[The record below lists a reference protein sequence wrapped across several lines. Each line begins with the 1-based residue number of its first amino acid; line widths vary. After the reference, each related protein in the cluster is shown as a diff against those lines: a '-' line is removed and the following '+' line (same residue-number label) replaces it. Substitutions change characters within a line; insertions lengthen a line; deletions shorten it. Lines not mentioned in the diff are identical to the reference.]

1 MWTSVAQL
9 LSLCAGACGVNCCIL
24 LSMDNKTASILAV
37 SLGLIA
43 GAFAFGLQVGAG
55 QVPMADQVA
64 QVVQKDG
71 DPLTA
76 GPSVD
81 TIDFTPYWRVWNTLE
96 RKFIPFGTT
105 SEATSSIALED
116 RLYGSIEGLVKSY
129 DDPYTVFM
137 RPKVSEEFKIAT
149 KGSLEG
155 IGSVIGERDGKLL
168 VVQPLEGSPAEKAGL
183 LPEDTI
189 QEIDGTLTEG
199 MTVQDAVSLIRGER
213 GTEVVLTIGR
223 SGEESQDIPIIR
235 GTIEIPSTRH
245 AIVEREVPI
254 VAANDSVEAEGNSS
268 SGDAADSDEEIVP
281 DEDELVQTETKSF
294 YMLRLFSFSQ
304 SSVNAFERELVD
316 FVESGSDSLIIDLRG
331 NPGGYLE
338 AAVNMAGWFLPEGTI
353 VVRELRGPDKAEIVH
368 RTKRKPLVTDTEPN
382 IAVVVDGSSAS
393 ASEILA
399 GALQEHGV
407 ATVVGVNTFGKGSVQ
422 ELVSISDEL
431 SLKVTIARWFTPNGV
446 SISEGGLTPDILVDV
461 ENASSADP
469 FIDAAVDVLAGM

>member
-1 MWTSVAQL
+1 
-9 LSLCAGACGVNCCIL
+9 
-24 LSMDNKTASILAV
+24 MDNKTSSILAV

-43 GAFAFGLQVGAG
+43 GAFALGLHVGG
-55 QVPMADQVA
+55 QNVSAADQVA

-96 RKFIPFGTT
+96 KKFIPFGTST
-105 SEATSSIALED
+105 DATSTIALEE

-129 DDPYTVFM
+129 GDPYTVFM
-137 RPKVSEEFKIAT
+137 RPTVSEEFKIAT

-155 IGSVIGERDGKLL
+155 IGSVIGERDGMLL
-168 VVQPLEGSPAEKAGL
+168 VVQPLEGSPAEQAGL
-183 LPEDTI
+183 KPEDHI
-189 QEIDGTLTEG
+189 QNIDGTDTTG
-199 MTVQDAVSLIRGER
+199 MTVQDAVALIRGER
-213 GTEVVLTIGR
+213 GSEVVLTIERG
-223 SGEESQDIPIIR
+223 GEEPQDVTIVR

-254 VAANDSVEAEGNSS
+254 VAARDEQSADTDTEAGVDAQDGSDAAVVQGGASS
-268 SGDAADSDEEIVP
+268 SELEEEVA
-281 DEDELVQTETKSF
+281 TETKEF

-304 SSVNAFERELVD
+304 SSVQSFERELKD
-316 FVESGSDSLIIDLRG
+316 FLESGSDSLIIDLRG

-338 AAVNMAGWFLPEGTI
+338 AAVNMAGWFMPEGTV
-353 VVRELRGPDKAEIVH
+353 VVREMRGPDKDEVVH
-368 RTKRKPLVTDTEPN
+368 RTRRTPLLQEQQPN
-382 IAVVVDGSSAS
+382 IAVVVDGASAS

-407 ATVVGVNTFGKGSVQ
+407 ATVVGVNTFGKGSMQ
-422 ELVSISDEL
+422 ELVDITDEL

-446 SISEGGLTPDILVDV
+446 SISDGGLTPDIVVDT

-469 FIDAAVDVLAGM
+469 FIDAAVDFLAGV

>member
-1 MWTSVAQL
+1 
-9 LSLCAGACGVNCCIL
+9 
-24 LSMDNKTASILAV
+24 MDNKTSSILAV

-43 GAFAFGLQVGAG
+43 GAFALGLNIGAG
-55 QVPMADQVA
+55 QVPAAEQVA

-76 GPSVD
+76 GPSAD

-96 RKFIPFGTT
+96 KKFIPFGTST
-105 SEATSSIALED
+105 DATSTIALEE

-129 DDPYTVFM
+129 GDPYTVFM
-137 RPKVSEEFKIAT
+137 RPTVSEEFKIAT

-168 VVQPLEGSPAEKAGL
+168 VVQPLEGSPAEQAGL
-183 LPEDTI
+183 KPEDHI
-189 QEIDGTLTEG
+189 QKIDGTDTTG
-199 MTVQDAVSLIRGER
+199 MTVQDAVALIRGER
-213 GTEVVLTIGR
+213 GSEVVLTIGR
-223 SGEESQDIPIIR
+223 EGEDEQDVSITR

-245 AIVEREVPI
+245 AIVEREVPV
-254 VAANDSVEAEGNSS
+254 VARGEQGAGDREDVGVDVEKGS
-268 SGDAADSDEEIVP
+268 DAATTP
-281 DEDELVQTETKSF
+281 DEQGEEVATETKEF

-304 SSVNAFERELVD
+304 SSVQSFGRELKD
-316 FVESGSDSLIIDLRG
+316 FLESGSDLLIIDLRG

-338 AAVNMAGWFLPEGTI
+338 AAVNMAGWFLPEGTV
-353 VVRELRGPDKAEIVH
+353 VVRELRGPDKDEIVH
-368 RTKRKPLVTDTEPN
+368 RTKRTPLLNEQQPN
-382 IAVVVDGSSAS
+382 IAVVVDGASAS

-407 ATVVGVNTFGKGSVQ
+407 AKVVGVNTFGKGSVQ
-422 ELVSISDEL
+422 ELVDITDEL

-446 SISEGGLTPDILVDV
+446 SISDGGLTPDIMVDT

-469 FIDAAVDVLAGM
+469 FIDAAVDFLAGA

>member
-1 MWTSVAQL
+1 
-9 LSLCAGACGVNCCIL
+9 
-24 LSMDNKTASILAV
+24 MDNKTASILAV

-43 GAFAFGLQVGAG
+43 GAFALGLQVGG
-55 QVPMADQVA
+55 GRVPVADQVA
-64 QVVQKDG
+64 QVVQKEG

-96 RKFIPFGTT
+96 RKFIPFGTS
-105 SEATSSIALED
+105 SEATSTIALQD

-129 DDPYTVFM
+129 GDPYTVFM
-137 RPKVSEEFKIAT
+137 RPSVSEEFKIAT

-168 VVQPLEGSPAEKAGL
+168 VVQPLEGSPAAQAGL

-189 QEIDGTLTEG
+189 QKIDGTDTAG
-199 MTVQDAVSLIRGER
+199 MTVQDAVALIRGEG
-213 GTEVVLTIGR
+213 GTEVVLTIAR
-223 SGEESQDIPIIR
+223 AGEEPQEVPIVR

-245 AIVEREVPI
+245 AIVEREVPV
-254 VAANDSVEAEGNSS
+254 VASREQGTGSEETDEGETSEQTSDGEEQVSDGQEQVE
-268 SGDAADSDEEIVP
+268 
-281 DEDELVQTETKSF
+281 TETKEF

-304 SSVNAFERELVD
+304 SSVKAFERELMD

-338 AAVNMAGWFLPEGTI
+338 AAVNMAGWFVPEGTV
-353 VVRELRGPDKAEIVH
+353 VVRELRGPNKDEVVH
-368 RTKRKPLVTDTEPN
+368 RTKRKPLVTDNEPN
-382 IAVVVDGSSAS
+382 IAVVVDGASAS

-407 ATVVGVNTFGKGSVQ
+407 AKVIGVNTFGKGSVQ
-422 ELVSISDEL
+422 ELVNITDEL
-431 SLKVTIARWFTPNGV
+431 SLKVTIARWFTPNGL

-469 FIDAAVDVLAGM
+469 FIDAAVDYLAGV